1 MEEVEWLYVCHL
13 SKEIIKI
20 PISYDCAILL
30 NEPSFETIFVRK
42 PCLFSLQKYLKL
54 IFFSRNEEM
63 FHRALFKKNEV
74 VNFQGMLI

>member
-1 MEEVEWLYVCHL
+1 MEEVKWLYVFDL

-20 PISYDCAILL
+20 HVSYDCAVLL

-42 PCLFSLQKYLKL
+42 LCFFSLQKYLKL

-63 FHRALFKKNEV
+63 FHRALFKKTR
-74 VNFQGMLI
+74 